1 MVTVA
6 LADITLDWKLVM
18 KQVYTPDWLRC
29 MFAISKVREMET
41 FAPSGPV
48 HRKPMIPVEVSDP
61 HLIVR
66 LPPSLTVMPSTPGGT
81 STAGKEEWVTLAL
94 PKTAVSRQCF
104 FWENYHVQ
112 ASDGCVSWQCTC
124 NEHATG

>member
-29 MFAISKVREMET
+29 MFAISKVREVET
-41 FAPSGPV
+41 SAPSGPV
-48 HRKPMIPVEVSDP
+48 HRKPMIPVEASDS

-66 LPPSLTVMPSTPGGT
+66 VPPSLTVMSSTPGGT
-81 STAGKEEWVTLAL
+81 STAGKEEWVTLVL
-94 PKTAVSRQCF
+94 PNDSCF
-104 FWENYHVQ
+104 Q
-112 ASDGCVSWQCTC
+112 AMLLLGKLSCAS
-124 NEHATG
+124 